1 MQQKEFQL
9 KLGKKIAA
17 LRKKKNISQVDF
29 AYMIDKEKQNYNKI
43 ERARTN
49 PTAWSLYKIAMLLEV
64 PVEELFKWDEK
75 SSDSLK

>member
-43 ERARTN
+43 ERGRTN